1 MKKILFIAVVLLLVS
16 TISFG
21 QSSYCG
27 WSRGGTQTQI
37 ASTSVSQSS
46 IASGS
51 CTSFS
56 QCASGSAYATQQMY
70 TPRGA
75 MSQTANPTV
84 QGGGSG
90 TTGWFGGF
98 VASCWQG
105 LSSIWQ
111 SQSL

>member
-21 QSSYCG
+21 QDSYYG
-27 WSRGGTQTQI
+27 RSRGGTQTQI

-46 IASGS
+46 SACGS

-56 QCASGSAYATQQMY
+56 QYGAGSAYATQQMY
-70 TPRGA
+70 TRQGA
-75 MSQTANPTV
+75 MSQAANPTV

-98 VASCWQG
+98 VASFWSG

-111 SQSL
+111 GQSL